1 MFFKRMATGSLTWQ
15 TLSKMALRVAVVIVA
30 SSAVSYIHIL
40 SILEAQTK
48 EQLEKYA
55 LQRGQTETSLF
66 TLAEDNL
73 TVLKQELLRQL
84 KERAEQ
90 DPREEFDQL
99 FVKYKDGVT
108 RNRPESFDHRRQAG
122 LFIDPKLTIDT
133 DIQRRVLIFYKLA
146 NQYGPAWKNRFAST
160 YFLTPE
166 NFSISYWPTVNIV
179 QKQGPDSYEPGEEYF
194 WIADKKHNPQQK
206 TVWTGA
212 YYDPWIKAWMVS
224 SVSPV
229 YVSHRHIATVG
240 HDLLLNQ
247 LIERTVND
255 QLKGTYNIIFR
266 KDGRLIAHPNL
277 MKQIQD
283 SEGNFKISKSSDRH
297 LKKIFQLVRNKT
309 PSAIVFDNIED
320 GEYLAVTTIPGP
332 DWYFVVVFPKSI
344 LAQQAFLTVRF
355 VLILGLISLLVEVL
369 VIFFTLRQQLGTP
382 LQQLLKATQKIA
394 EGNLDIHLDA
404 TRQDELGY
412 LAASFNSMA
421 SAIALANAKLANH
434 NAQLEQEVTQRT
446 ADLKQTL
453 EQAEA
458 ANQELIASQARL
470 EMMQKAA
477 EQACAVAESANQ
489 AKSLFLANI
498 SHEIRTPMNGVIG
511 MTGLLL
517 DDTELLPEQQ
527 EFVQTIHSSADALM
541 AIINDILDFSKIESG
556 KLELE
561 EQPFNLR
568 TCIEETLDLLA
579 LQAAEKNIELTSSI
593 DPQTPNRIVGD
604 VTRLRQ
610 ILLNL
615 LSNAIKF
622 TDAGEVVVSVTVQKL
637 GNSDLGL
644 VSRKPNPKLWIGEAI
659 SGSHSNSSS
668 PSLQPLTSSPCYE
681 IQFAIEDTGIGIPL
695 ERMDRLF
702 QSFSQV
708 DSSTTRRYG
717 GTGLGLAI
725 SKRLCEMMGGRMWV
739 ESQVGKGSTFYF
751 TMLAESV
758 PETISFADDSMQLP
772 LNGKRLLIVDDNA
785 TNRKILTLQ
794 TQSWGMLPR
803 AAATGAEA
811 LAWLSQGDPF
821 DIAILDMQM
830 PQMDGL
836 ALAAE
841 IRKYPECQELPLV
854 MLTSIGKPKPG
865 DRAIDV
871 NFSACLNKP
880 VKQTQLHS
888 VLLSSLNKQLFKE
901 VPATTIT
908 KFDSQVA
915 PASVQALKIL
925 LAEDNLVNQKV
936 ALLMLQRLGCQAD
949 VAGNGLEVLEALQQ
963 KLYDV
968 VLMDVQMPEMDGL
981 EAARQICQ
989 RWKPPSRPRI
999 IAMTANAMQGDRELC
1014 IHAGMD
1020 DYLTKPIQVEELVKA
1035 LGKCQPNIAKEQGS
1049 GGARENE
1056 EIISSARES
1065 SVMPLCAP
1073 ACLDAKALQ
1082 IIRDMAGEG
1091 AEEVLAQVI
1100 DAYLEDAPK
1109 LLQAIADA
1117 IAQKD
1122 AHTLHRSAHTL
1133 KSSSTMLG
1141 ATHLGNLCKELEAIG
1156 RRGTIQDREPKL
1168 SEIEA
1173 EYERVKAALQ
1183 IERSKSS

>member
-1 MFFKRMATGSLTWQ
+1 MFFKRMATKSLTWQ
-15 TLSKMALRVAVVIVA
+15 TLSKMALSVAVVIVA

-48 EQLEKYA
+48 EQLEKYT
-55 LQRGQTETSLF
+55 LQRVQTESSLF

-84 KERAEQ
+84 KERSEQ
-90 DPREEFDQL
+90 DPREEFDRL

-108 RNRPESFDHRRQAG
+108 RNRPKSFNYTRQAG
-122 LFIDPKLTIDT
+122 LFIDPKLTIDAE
-133 DIQRRVLIFYKLA
+133 IQRRVLIFYKLA

-166 NFSISYWPTVNIV
+166 NFSVSYWPTVNIV
-179 QKQGPDSYEPGEEYF
+179 QEQGPDSYEPGEEYF

-206 TVWTGA
+206 TVWTGV

-224 SVSPV
+224 CVSPV
-229 YVSHRHIATVG
+229 YVGDRHMATVG
-240 HDLLLNQ
+240 HDVLLDR
-247 LIERTVND
+247 LIERTVN
-255 QLKGTYNIIFR
+255 QRLKGSYNIIFR
-266 KDGRLIAHPNL
+266 QDGRLIAHPDL

-283 SEGNFKISKSSDRH
+283 TEGNFDISKSSDRH
-297 LKKIFQLVRNKT
+297 LKKIFQLVRDKT
-309 PSAIVFDNIED
+309 PGKIVIENTED

-344 LAQQAFLTVRF
+344 LSQQAWLTARF
-355 VLILGLISLLVEVL
+355 VLILSLISLLVEVMVL
-369 VIFFTLRQQLGTP
+369 YFTLRKQISNP
-382 LQQLLKATQKIA
+382 LQDLLFATQEITQ
-394 EGNLDIHLDA
+394 GNLDVHLDA
-404 TRQDELGY
+404 TRQDELGT
-412 LAASFNSMA
+412 LAGSFNLMA
-421 SAIALANAKLANH
+421 GAIARANAKLANH

-458 ANQELIASQARL
+458 ANRELIASQARL
-470 EMMQKAA
+470 EIMQKAA
-477 EQACAVAESANQ
+477 EQARAVAESANQ
-489 AKSLFLANI
+489 AKSLFLANM

-517 DDTELLPEQQ
+517 DTGLPPQQ
-527 EFVQTIHSSADALM
+527 REFVETIHSSADALM
-541 AIINDILDFSKIESG
+541 TIINDILDFSKIESG

-568 TCIEETLDLLA
+568 ACIEETLEIVA
-579 LQAAEKNIELTSSI
+579 LKAAEKNIELTASI
-593 DPQTPNRIVGD
+593 DLNTPNRIIGD

-615 LSNAIKF
+615 LSNAVKF
-622 TDAGEVVVSVTVQKL
+622 TQAGEVVVSVTAQKL
-637 GNSDLGL
+637 GTRD
-644 VSRKPNPKLWIGEAI
+644 EEEET
-659 SGSHSNSSS
+659 SSKS
-668 PSLQPLTSSPCYE
+668 SSLQPLTSSPSYE
-681 IQFAIEDTGIGIPL
+681 IQVAVKDTGIGIPP
-695 ERMDRLF
+695 ERMDCLF

-725 SKRLCEMMGGRMWV
+725 SKRLSKMMGGKIWV
-739 ESQVGKGSTFYF
+739 ESQVGIGSTFYF
-751 TMLAESV
+751 TLVAESV
-758 PETISFADDSMQLP
+758 PQPSCADDSIQQP
-772 LNGKRLLIVDDNA
+772 LNGKRLLIVDNNG
-785 TNRKILTLQ
+785 TNRRILTLQ

-803 AAATGAEA
+803 AAATGEEA
-811 LAWLSQGDPF
+811 LAWLSQGERF

-841 IRKYPECQELPLV
+841 IRKHPECQQLPLV
-854 MLTSIGKPKPG
+854 MLTSLGKLKPSG
-865 DRAIDV
+865 QAVDV

-888 VLLSSLNKQLFKE
+888 VLLWSLNEQLFKV

-915 PASVQALKIL
+915 PASVQALRIL

-936 ALLMLQRLGCQAD
+936 ALLMLQRLGYQAD
-949 VAGNGLEVLEALQQ
+949 IAGNGLEVLAALERQ
-963 KLYDV
+963 LYDV

-989 RWKPPSRPRI
+989 RWSHSSRPRI

-1014 IHAGMD
+1014 IDAGMD

-1035 LGKCQPNIAKEQGS
+1035 LGKCQPTEGLEARGRGLAREQG
-1049 GGARENE
+1049 
-1056 EIISSARES
+1056 EIIVFPHSP
-1065 SVMPLCAP
+1065 PLP
-1073 ACLDAKALQ
+1073 L
-1082 IIRDMAGEG
+1082 
-1091 AEEVLAQVI
+1091 
-1100 DAYLEDAPK
+1100 P
-1109 LLQAIADA
+1109 
-1117 IAQKD
+1117 
-1122 AHTLHRSAHTL
+1122 
-1133 KSSSTMLG
+1133 
-1141 ATHLGNLCKELEAIG
+1141 
-1156 RRGTIQDREPKL
+1156 
-1168 SEIEA
+1168 
-1173 EYERVKAALQ
+1173 
-1183 IERSKSS
+1183 